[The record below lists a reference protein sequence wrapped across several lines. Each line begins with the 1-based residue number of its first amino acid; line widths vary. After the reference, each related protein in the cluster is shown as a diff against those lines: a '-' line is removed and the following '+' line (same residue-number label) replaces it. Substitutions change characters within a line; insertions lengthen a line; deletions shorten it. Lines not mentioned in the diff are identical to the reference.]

1 MLLAGNTRLRRN
13 TLKSVKAAAGVVL
26 FILLA
31 ASAIAQDDNSL
42 KLTGPYLGQEPPGTT
57 PVIFAPGVISVDTNF
72 EHSAAVFSPDGKE
85 VFWCTNVGWYGGK
98 KQPGGLRLYH
108 MSMVDGKWTTPQPAP
123 FTKDIRVER
132 PVFSPDG
139 GRLYFE
145 ACVDP
150 NNPDNYDILVVERI
164 GEEWSEPRTVS
175 PLIDSPALE
184 RLHCV
189 TSDGSL
195 YFARNPLLRN
205 EEIFVSRFVNG
216 AFTEP
221 EELGTAFNSDAG
233 ELAILVS
240 PDEDYMLISQ
250 IDDRHSSEL
259 NISYKNPDGTWTDRI
274 KTPYYTGGFLALSPD
289 GKYLFMLEEGIT
301 WVSTSFIEELKP

>member
-1 MLLAGNTRLRRN
+1 MPRRPKERIIRVHLRSVNSAILVVLLLA
-13 TLKSVKAAAGVVL
+13 S
-26 FILLA
+26 
-31 ASAIAQDDNSL
+31 SAICLNAGSQIP
-42 KLTGPYLGQEPPGTT
+42 TGLYLGQEPPGQY
-57 PVIFAPGVISVDTNF
+57 PELFAPGIISVDTNF
-72 EHSAAVFSPDGKE
+72 EHSAAVFSPNGKE
-85 VFWCTNVGWYGGK
+85 VFWCTNVGWYGDR
-98 KQPGGLRLYH
+98 KQPGSLRLYH
-108 MSMVDGKWTTPQPAP
+108 MSMVDGKWTTPEPAP
-123 FTKDIRVER
+123 FTSDIRVER

-150 NNPDNYDILVVERI
+150 NNADNHDILVVERI
-164 GEEWSEPRTVS
+164 GVEWSEPRPVS
-175 PLIDSPALE
+175 PLINSPALE

-205 EEIFVSRFVNG
+205 EKIFVSRFVNG

-221 EELGTAFNSDAG
+221 EELGTAFNSEAG
-233 ELAILVS
+233 ELAILVA
-240 PDEDYMLISQ
+240 PDESYMLISQ

-259 NISYKNPDGTWTDRI
+259 NISYKNPDGSWTERI

-301 WVSTSFIEELKP
+301 WVSTSFIEELRP